1 MKTVY
6 RNILSKLEQPKN
18 QNTNPIKIGGGGKG
32 ARPSAACVVS
42 TFFKPKLLLV
52 IKFKTNIFIRL
63 NHVYVC
69 YQVDYQI

>member
-1 MKTVY
+1 MHEVA
-6 RNILSKLEQPKN
+6 LSHMLPQLKSSKKN
-18 QNTNPIKIGGGGKG
+18 TGGGGGGGKG

-42 TFFKPKLLLV
+42 TFLKPKLLLV

-63 NHVYVC
+63 NHVYVF

>member
-1 MKTVY
+1 MHEVV
-6 RNILSKLEQPKN
+6 LSHMLPQLKSSK
-18 QNTNPIKIGGGGKG
+18 KINGGGGGDKG

-42 TFFKPKLLLV
+42 TFLKPKLLLV

>member
-1 MKTVY
+1 MHEVA
-6 RNILSKLEQPKN
+6 LSHMLPQLKSSK
-18 QNTNPIKIGGGGKG
+18 KITEGGGGKG

-42 TFFKPKLLLV
+42 TFLKPKLLLV
-52 IKFKTNIFIRL
+52 IKFKTNIFVRL

>member
-1 MKTVY
+1 MHEVA
-6 RNILSKLEQPKN
+6 LSHMLPQLKSSK
-18 QNTNPIKIGGGGKG
+18 KITGGGGGGKG

>member
-1 MKTVY
+1 MHEVA
-6 RNILSKLEQPKN
+6 LSHMLPQLKSSK
-18 QNTNPIKIGGGGKG
+18 KITGGGGGGKG
-32 ARPSAACVVS
+32 ARPSAAGVVS

-52 IKFKTNIFIRL
+52 IKFKTHIFVRL

>member
-1 MKTVY
+1 MHEVA
-6 RNILSKLEQPKN
+6 LSHMLPQLKSSK
-18 QNTNPIKIGGGGKG
+18 KITGGGKG
-32 ARPSAACVVS
+32 GGLRVLGPSAACVVS
-42 TFFKPKLLLV
+42 TFLKPKLLLV

>member
-1 MKTVY
+1 MHEVA
-6 RNILSKLEQPKN
+6 LSHMLPQLKSSK
-18 QNTNPIKIGGGGKG
+18 KITGGGGGKG